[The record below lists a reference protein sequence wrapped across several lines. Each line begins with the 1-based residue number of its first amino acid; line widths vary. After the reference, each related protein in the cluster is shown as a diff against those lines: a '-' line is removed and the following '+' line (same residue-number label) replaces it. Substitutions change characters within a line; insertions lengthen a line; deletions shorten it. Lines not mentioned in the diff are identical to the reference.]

1 MIGEAGFHGLYV
13 PWLMLLCGV
22 TLGVQWLVHRLL
34 GALGVYRWVWH
45 PALFDTALYVL
56 LPYVVSRVASVLQLH
71 WDPHAF
77 RTPRPRPPAAGRC
90 ASRACSSRSRWWPPP
105 PSPGC
110 ACGITT
116 NSSRGRATA
125 ACAPTSCRSRPTCR
139 ASSPRCPCRTTS
151 PWPRARCCSRRIARF
166 TLAQRQAESALGAA
180 KVALVQA
187 QRENA
192 RNVDLGNLI
201 SQELREQTGTRVEA
215 AQANVA
221 QAAVALDAAR
231 LNLDRAMVR
240 APTDGLVTNL
250 DMRTG
255 SYAQAGRPA
264 LALADAKS
272 FYVED
277 YFEETK
283 LPRIHVGDRVRV
295 TPMGGAR
302 LEGTVESIADRDRTT
317 GTNLLPSVNPTFNWV
332 RLAQRIP
339 VRVKLDPLAAGTR
352 PVAGETVTVQV
363 VDASEAVVIPRP
375 AATADP
381 GSGSGSVPVPVP
393 VPAAAA
399 AASTSAKTPAA
410 RS

>member
-1 MIGEAGFHGLYV
+1 
-13 PWLMLLCGV
+13 
-22 TLGVQWLVHRLL
+22 
-34 GALGVYRWVWH
+34 
-45 PALFDTALYVL
+45 
-56 LPYVVSRVASVLQLH
+56 
-71 WDPHAF
+71 
-77 RTPRPRPPAAGRC
+77 
-90 ASRACSSRSRWWPPP
+90 
-105 PSPGC
+105 
-110 ACGITT
+110 
-116 NSSRGRATA
+116 
-125 ACAPTSCRSRPTCR
+125 
-139 ASSPRCPCRTTS
+139 
-151 PWPRARCCSRRIARF
+151 
-166 TLAQRQAESALGAA
+166 
-180 KVALVQA
+180 
-187 QRENA
+187 
-192 RNVDLGNLI
+192 
-201 SQELREQTGTRVEA
+201 VEA

-264 LALADAKS
+264 LALVDAKS
-272 FYVED
+272 FYVEG

-302 LEGTVESIADRDRTT
+302 LEGTVESIAAGIADRDRTT

-352 PVAGETVTVQV
+352 LVAGETVTVQV

-375 AATADP
+375 AATAA
-381 GSGSGSVPVPVP
+381 SVPVP
-393 VPAAAA
+393 
-399 AASTSAKTPAA
+399 ASTSAKTPAA
-410 RS
+410 RR